1 MAPPSGSE
9 DAARTIPV
17 YILAGGMSRRY
28 GSDKARALH
37 RNTPLIVGVARAL
50 ETVASRV
57 TVVAATAGAYDDL
70 GLKTIGD
77 VVPQKGPLGGLLT
90 AIEDCGD
97 SEWLFLAACDWVGVQ
112 AQWVRI
118 LLQNRTEESRAVV
131 FKDDRYQPLFALYHT
146 ALRDSVAELIGADR
160 LETRSIFERTEAVTL
175 PTPAGWDDAV
185 NMNRPQG
192 PG

>member
-9 DAARTIPV
+9 DTNETIPV
-17 YILAGGMSRRY
+17 YILAGGESRRY

-37 RNTPLIVGVARAL
+37 RDTLLIVGVALAL

-97 SEWLFLAACDWVGVQ
+97 SGWLFLAACDWVGVR
-112 AQWVRI
+112 AQWVRT
-118 LLQNRTEESRAVV
+118 LLDNRTKESRAVV

-146 ALRDSVAELIGADR
+146 SLRDSVAELVGAGR
-160 LETRSIFERTEAVTL
+160 LETRNIFERAETVTL
-175 PTPAGWDDAV
+175 PTPPGWDDAI

-192 PG
+192 PV

>member
-9 DAARTIPV
+9 EKTPTIPV
-17 YILAGGMSRRY
+17 YILAGGQSRRY

-37 RNTPLIVGVARAL
+37 HNTPLVVGVARAL

-97 SEWLFLAACDWVGVQ
+97 SEWFFLVACDWVGVRSR
-112 AQWVRI
+112 WVRT
-118 LLQNRTEESRAVV
+118 LLQNRKKESRAVV

-146 ALRDSVAELIGADR
+146 SLRDSVAKLVGADR
-160 LETRSIFERTEAVTL
+160 LEMRSIFERAETVTL
-175 PTPAGWDDAV
+175 PTPAGWDDAI
-185 NMNRPQG
+185 NLNRPQG